1 MENNNIPYD
10 KLKQFGIEPENLSA
24 KDYFKLLH
32 NQATEVIPFS
42 LEYTKDR
49 EELLKKEKIAY
60 SVETENDK
68 QYLRFSGRIQM
79 EPTYTAENTPQN
91 IDLLK
96 RANVQYETSPEN
108 EKVLKMKDSLA
119 LMAAILNPEIG
130 AILAIYY
137 AMKIIP
143 KRLEVK
149 NEMGLSRDEMK
160 ELQSG
165 KMIQHRNGDNVVL
178 MQLDKDTNSITSVK
192 QNSINIPDTLLGQ
205 ELSQVE
211 KARLLTG
218 NIVTLDNGVT
228 LEIDLL
234 KKGGL
239 KYTNSQGK
247 ELSYKEALE
256 HKNTRETRE
265 ESTRNE
271 KKSSLKL

>member
-10 KLKQFGIEPENLSA
+10 KLKQFGIEPENLST

-68 QYLRFSGRIQM
+68 RFLRFSGRIQM

-218 NIVTLDNGVT
+218 NKVTLDNGVT
-228 LEIDLL
+228 LEIDLM

-256 HKNTRETRE
+256 HRNTRETRD
-265 ESTRNE
+265 ESIRNE
-271 KKSSLKL
+271 RKSSFKL

>member
-218 NIVTLDNGVT
+218 NKVTLDNGVT

-265 ESTRNE
+265 ESIKNE
-271 KKSSLKL
+271 RKSSLKL

>member
-32 NQATEVIPFS
+32 NQATEVIPFA
-42 LEYTKDR
+42 LEYTKER

-60 SVETENDK
+60 SVETQNDK

-218 NIVTLDNGVT
+218 NKVTLDNGVT

-265 ESTRNE
+265 ESTKNE
-271 KKSSLKL
+271 RKSSLKL

>member
-10 KLKQFGIEPENLSA
+10 KLKQFGIEPENISA

-32 NQATEVIPFS
+32 NQATEVIPFA
-42 LEYTKDR
+42 LEYTKER
-49 EELLKKEKIAY
+49 EELLKQEKIAY
-60 SVETENDK
+60 SVETQNNK

-218 NIVTLDNGVT
+218 NKVTLDNGVI

-265 ESTRNE
+265 ESTKNE
-271 KKSSLKL
+271 RKSSLKL

>member
-10 KLKQFGIEPENLSA
+10 KLKQFGIDPENISA

-42 LEYTKDR
+42 LEYTKER

-60 SVETENDK
+60 SVESDNGK
-68 QYLRFSGRIQM
+68 QYLRFSGRVQM

-96 RANVQYETSPEN
+96 RANIQYETSPEN
-108 EKVLKMKDSLA
+108 EKVLKIKDSLA
-119 LMAAILNPEIG
+119 VMAAILNPEIG

-160 ELQSG
+160 DLQNG

-178 MQLDKDTNSITSVK
+178 MQLDRDTNSITSVK
-192 QNSINIPDTLLGQ
+192 QNSINIPDMLLGQ

-218 NIVTLDNGVT
+218 NKVTLDNGVT

-247 ELSYKEALE
+247 ELTYKEALE
-256 HKNTRETRE
+256 HRNTRETRD
-265 ESTRNE
+265 ESIKNE
-271 KKSSLKL
+271 RKSSLKL

>member
-218 NIVTLDNGVT
+218 NKVTLDNGVT

>member
-68 QYLRFSGRIQM
+68 RFLRFSGRIQM

-165 KMIQHRNGDNVVL
+165 KMIQHRNGDSVVL

-218 NIVTLDNGVT
+218 NKVTLDNGVT

-265 ESTRNE
+265 ESTKNE
-271 KKSSLKL
+271 RKSSLKL

>member
-10 KLKQFGIEPENLSA
+10 KLKHFGIEPENISA

-32 NQATEVIPFS
+32 NQATEVIPFA
-42 LEYTKDR
+42 LEYTKER
-49 EELLKKEKIAY
+49 EELLKQEKIAY
-60 SVETENDK
+60 SVETQNNK

-218 NIVTLDNGVT
+218 NKVTLDNGVT

>member
-10 KLKQFGIEPENLSA
+10 KLKQFGIEPENISA

-42 LEYTKDR
+42 LEYTKER

-68 QYLRFSGRIQM
+68 QFLRFSGRIQM

-218 NIVTLDNGVT
+218 NKVTLDNGVT

-265 ESTRNE
+265 ESIKNE
-271 KKSSLKL
+271 RKSSLKL

>member
-10 KLKQFGIEPENLSA
+10 KLKQFGIEPENISA

-42 LEYTKDR
+42 LEYTKER

-68 QYLRFSGRIQM
+68 QFLRFSGRIQM

-218 NIVTLDNGVT
+218 NKVTLDNGVT

-265 ESTRNE
+265 ESTKNE
-271 KKSSLKL
+271 RKSSLKL

>member
-68 QYLRFSGRIQM
+68 RFLRFSGRIQM

-218 NIVTLDNGVT
+218 NKVTLDNGVT
-228 LEIDLL
+228 LEIDLM

-256 HKNTRETRE
+256 HRNTRETRD
-265 ESTRNE
+265 ESIRNE
-271 KKSSLKL
+271 RKSSFKL

>member
-192 QNSINIPDTLLGQ
+192 QNSINIPNTLLGQ

-218 NIVTLDNGVT
+218 NKVTLDNGVT

-256 HKNTRETRE
+256 YKNTRETRE

>member
-218 NIVTLDNGVT
+218 NKVTLDNGVT
-228 LEIDLL
+228 LEIDLM

-265 ESTRNE
+265 ESTKNE
-271 KKSSLKL
+271 RKSSLKL

>member
-68 QYLRFSGRIQM
+68 RFLRFSGRIQM

-218 NIVTLDNGVT
+218 NKVTLDNGVT

-265 ESTRNE
+265 ESTKNE
-271 KKSSLKL
+271 RKSSLKL

>member
-1 MENNNIPYD
+1 
-10 KLKQFGIEPENLSA
+10 
-24 KDYFKLLH
+24 
-32 NQATEVIPFS
+32 
-42 LEYTKDR
+42 
-49 EELLKKEKIAY
+49 
-60 SVETENDK
+60 
-68 QYLRFSGRIQM
+68 M

-165 KMIQHRNGDNVVL
+165 KMIQHRNGDNIVL

-218 NIVTLDNGVT
+218 NKVTLDNGVT